1 MEVNTLMYGWFNLGN
16 NVSGIVFNML
26 VVAFFVVVGIGMA
39 FLAYA
44 AKQLKKA
51 AEGNEPKAE

>member
-1 MEVNTLMYGWFNLGN
+1 MYGWFDLGN

-26 VVAFFVVVGIGMA
+26 VLMFFAAVGLGIG
-39 FLAYA
+39 FLVYA

-51 AEGNEPKAE
+51 EGTSASKAD

>member
-1 MEVNTLMYGWFNLGN
+1 MYGWFNLGN

-26 VVAFFVVVGIGMA
+26 VVAFFAVCAIGA
-39 FLAYA
+39 GFLVYA

-51 AEGNEPKAE
+51 EESSSSKTE

>member
-1 MEVNTLMYGWFNLGN
+1 MYGWFNLGN
-16 NVSGIVFNML
+16 NVSGIMFNL
-26 VVAFFVVVGIGMA
+26 TVVVFFVVAAIGIG

-51 AEGNEPKAE
+51 EDILRSAESKPE